1 MDGWGQ
7 GRFGRRQ
14 QEPFRRK
21 GAAGRR
27 GFGREGG
34 LWVSGVGG
42 WVNLRTKD
50 KVDAGQ
56 TIGRA
61 VGRSGVLHMKS
72 AYNAEVFAIMRDMHF
87 LASSQ

>member
-1 MDGWGQ
+1 MDGRGQ
-7 GRFGRRQ
+7 GEGSRSLCLFAERGQ
-14 QEPFRRK
+14 QSV
-21 GAAGRR
+21 
-27 GFGREGG
+27 GG
-34 LWVSGVGG
+34 LGGEAGCEVSGVGG

-61 VGRSGVLHMKS
+61 MERSGVLHLEP